1 MAIYTY
7 GLLRYARNDVLNVCN
22 DVLNVCNNLLNV
34 CNDVVFQNLFFKFER
49 VQFLPKSL
57 ELFLSAVC

>member
-22 DVLNVCNNLLNV
+22 DVLNVCN
-34 CNDVVFQNLFFKFER
+34 DVVFQNLFFKFER
-49 VQFLPKSL
+49 VQFLHKSL

>member
-7 GLLRYARNDVLNVCN
+7 GLLRYARNDVLNARN
-22 DVLNVCNNLLNV
+22 DVLNV